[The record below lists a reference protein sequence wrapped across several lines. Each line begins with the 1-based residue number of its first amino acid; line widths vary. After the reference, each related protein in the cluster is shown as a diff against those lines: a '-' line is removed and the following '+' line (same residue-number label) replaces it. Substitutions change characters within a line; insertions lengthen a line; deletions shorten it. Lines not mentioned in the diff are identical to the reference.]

1 MTDNTPEGDGPPLSF
16 KKVDDA
22 ADFERAPAPREPVRD
37 TGGPNLAFEAAPRAP
52 IAPGT
57 PPDPRTL
64 KTSPPAPARHLPDDL
79 AFGSS
84 SPAFE
89 AVPVSAGVAQQRLSP
104 PTIGIRP
111 EPPPVSGPVRPGGTG
126 WNVRTRDGGFLPTRK
141 RGDGNREPGWQTRTL
156 PGADRW
162 AWDAL
167 AAPRRRA
174 WAGRRF
180 LRSAVWVI
188 VVGILGFA
196 GYQWL
201 NGTAHPS
208 HTITTPPAVGSLVAI
223 HTPATVAVT
232 QQMQAVMQQ
241 NGATRVVSGV
251 YGLGGQ
257 AALVVLL
264 AQGPNIET
272 TTTQF
277 FTDFAAGLKTQGVTV
292 NRSGMVNTTTGGSNF
307 ICSPASGPAPL
318 AAMSLCGWD
327 DGDTIGLVMAIGGQ
341 TVGTTLVD
349 AEAAR
354 GAGEH

>member
-16 KKVDDA
+16 KKVDPTP
-22 ADFERAPAPREPVRD
+22 FERAPAPREPARD
-37 TGGPNLAFEAAPRAP
+37 TGGPNLAFEAAPRQPA
-52 IAPGT
+52 APGI

-64 KTSPPAPARHLPDDL
+64 KTSPPAPPSPAPVDL
-79 AFGSS
+79 ASGSRS
-84 SPAFE
+84 SAFE
-89 AVPVSAGVAQQRLSP
+89 AVPASVAVAQQRLST

-111 EPPPVSGPVRPGGTG
+111 EPSDASGPVRPGGTG
-126 WNVRTRDGGFLPTRK
+126 WNVRPREGGFLPNRK
-141 RGDGNREPGWQTRTL
+141 GGDTGAEPAWQTRTL
-156 PGADRW
+156 PNADRS
-162 AWDAL
+162 AWDVPKARRTRSLSGRKFLGIAL
-167 AAPRRRA
+167 SVLLVA
-174 WAGRRF
+174 
-180 LRSAVWVI
+180 
-188 VVGILGFA
+188 ILGFA
-196 GYQWL
+196 GYEWL
-201 NGTAHPS
+201 NGRAPD

-232 QQMQAVMQQ
+232 QQMQAVMRQ

-251 YGLGGQ
+251 YGQSGRPSL
-257 AALVVLL
+257 LVLL

-292 NRSGMVNTTTGGSNF
+292 DRTGMVSTTTGGSNF

-318 AAMSLCGWD
+318 TALSLCGWD
-327 DGDTIGLVMAIGGQ
+327 DGDTIGVVVDVSGQ
-341 TVGTTLVD
+341 TVGTTLHE